1 LFCLSAGSGAWT
13 GTFDFAAP
21 RGIERVWELF
31 MSVLGYLSKDS
42 TVRPAPVPKK
52 VPAPIPVYKDV
63 KDYDPVLQGHCR
75 L

>member
-1 LFCLSAGSGAWT
+1 V
-13 GTFDFAAP
+13 
-21 RGIERVWELF
+21 EELF